1 MLAFIEDTITFMLS
15 TLLVLLFTVGVLFV
29 VGHLV
34 GKGGD
39 NLEYREFKVGTMP
52 CVETPSGVTCDWSKY

>member
-1 MLAFIEDTITFMLS
+1 MLDFIQDTLILSML
-15 TLLVLLFTVGVLFV
+15 LGLLFYVGVLA
-29 VGHLV
+29 VGLT
-34 GKGGD
+34 GGD